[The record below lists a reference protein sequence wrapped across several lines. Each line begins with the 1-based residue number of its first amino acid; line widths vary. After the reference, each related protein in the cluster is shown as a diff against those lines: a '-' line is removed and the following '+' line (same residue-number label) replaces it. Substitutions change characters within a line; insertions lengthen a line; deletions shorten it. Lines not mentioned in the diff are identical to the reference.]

1 MVPGIN
7 FRKGKRCLFLFL
19 FIFVNY
25 ARIVVTESGVLNLDR
40 KFRKNIKVV
49 CTDMWQAYLHVL
61 NEKVPNAINVLD
73 KFHIMQKNGKS
84 PGFY

>member
-25 ARIVVTESGVLNLDR
+25 ARIVVTESGVLMLWFGAFATKDIPR
-40 KFRKNIKVV
+40 ISAAPLCGAICVV
-49 CTDMWQAYLHVL
+49 AFDPGL
-61 NEKVPNAINVLD
+61 
-73 KFHIMQKNGKS
+73 KS
-84 PGFY
+84 M